1 MLLIFFQIRS
11 MLILKIF
18 KYMQIFKENPINGTV
33 GKSTLNVIFVL
44 KYECLRSFQQLE
56 MIYIQPICRYLLQK
70 TPSSLAQIMLIS
82 VHVILHFIILLLIK
96 IIFSATEKHSQA
108 IIILPQFL
116 QRNWQRGNKLSL
128 YLLLNDVL

>member
-1 MLLIFFQIRS
+1 M
-11 MLILKIF
+11 
-18 KYMQIFKENPINGTV
+18 
-33 GKSTLNVIFVL
+33 NVFD
-44 KYECLRSFQQLE
+44 RFQQLE

-70 TPSSLAQIMLIS
+70 NTSSSAQIMLIS

-108 IIILPQFL
+108 VIILPQFL

-128 YLLLNDVL
+128 YLLLNEVL